1 MRVVR
6 GFVIKFS
13 VLVFSYL
20 VGLVVVRPFV
30 DFYLGNL

>member
-6 GFVIKFS
+6 EFIIKFS

-20 VGLVVVRPFV
+20 VGLVVVRPFF